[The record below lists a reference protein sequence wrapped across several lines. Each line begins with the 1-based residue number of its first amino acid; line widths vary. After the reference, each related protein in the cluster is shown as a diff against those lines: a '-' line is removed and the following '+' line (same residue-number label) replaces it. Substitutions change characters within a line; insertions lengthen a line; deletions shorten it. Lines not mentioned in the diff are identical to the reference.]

1 MFDDIRK
8 IKILFLC
15 TGNSCRSQMAQG
27 WAEHLKGDRVEAFSA
42 GIAPVKVNQRAIK
55 VMAEAGVD
63 ISSHTSKHLDDL
75 AGIDFDYIITVC
87 DNAKEQCPVYPGGT
101 KIIHKSFD
109 DPAGIAGTQEQVT
122 AEFRRIRDEIREF
135 VQTLPDSLPGQ

>member
-1 MFDDIRK
+1 
-8 IKILFLC
+8 
-15 TGNSCRSQMAQG
+15 MAQG
-27 WAEHLKGDRVEAFSA
+27 WAEQLKGDLVEVFSA
-42 GIAPVKVNQRAIK
+42 GTAPVKVNQRAIK

-109 DPAGIAGTQEQVT
+109 DPAGITGTEEQVT
-122 AEFRRIRDEIREF
+122 AEFRRIRDEIRQF

>member
-1 MFDDIRK
+1 
-8 IKILFLC
+8 
-15 TGNSCRSQMAQG
+15 MAQG

-42 GIAPVKVNQRAIK
+42 GTAPVNVNQRAIK

-75 AGIDFDYIITVC
+75 AGIDFDYVITVC

-109 DPAGIAGTQEQVT
+109 DPAGIAGTEEQVT

>member
-1 MFDDIRK
+1 METGNSK
-8 IKILFLC
+8 VKILFLC

-27 WAEHLKGDRVEAFSA
+27 WAEQLKGDLVEAFSA
-42 GIAPVKVNQRAIK
+42 GTAPVKVNQRAIK
-55 VMAEAGVD
+55 VMAQAGVD

-75 AGIDFDYIITVC
+75 AGLDFDYIITVC

-109 DPAGIAGTQEQVT
+109 DPAGITGTQEQVM